1 MTGLFSVLRVRRL
14 VVSHHNATYYH
25 CLHNPNGFIEFIN
38 PENSS
43 TDVTWVRAD
52 VPDETHRAMK
62 VYAART
68 DRRIEEVAA
77 EVLEAHFSD
86 YDTDGTNNNE

>member
-1 MTGLFSVLRVRRL
+1 
-14 VVSHHNATYYH
+14 
-25 CLHNPNGFIEFIN
+25 
-38 PENSS
+38 
-43 TDVTWVRAD
+43 
-52 VPDETHRAMK
+52 MK

-86 YDTDGTNNNE
+86 YDTDGNTNE